1 MSAAILLLFLVVGLW
16 PADAYAWG
24 PYAHLDFG
32 HQVLK
37 NLGLLPAHMRTL
49 LQAFPFDY
57 LYGCIYADVI
67 IGKNRATFAKHCHN
81 WKVAFDIFHHA
92 ETLRQRAFMLGYL
105 SHLAAD
111 IIAHNY
117 FVPFKIVES
126 WPTRF
131 LKHLYWE
138 LRYDQKLFSKVEDVA
153 KKVAKQ
159 DMTENQE
166 FLSQHLV
173 RTLFS
178 MGVNKR
184 LFRGFVFLQNLDR
197 WQRTITTIAVR
208 SSWPLTHEDYVECG
222 ELAMNAIYSMLIDFE
237 ESATVLVDAR
247 GELTIGRS
255 LEIRRDL
262 KLGFSDRR
270 EDARFVTFVGD
281 EYKQH
286 FRRGIYARL
295 NLPMVHEVARRFKG

>member
-1 MSAAILLLFLVVGLW
+1 MSAAIVLLFLVVGLW
-16 PADAYAWG
+16 PSDAWAWG

-37 NLGLLPAHMRTL
+37 NLSLLPAHMRAL

-131 LKHLYWE
+131 LKHLFPDEPCYVFNRVAYVGAVE
-138 LRYDQKLFSKVEDVA
+138 LPLPKWALAFVEGVDDQWDP
-153 KKVAKQ
+153 KKPDKQ
-159 DMTENQE
+159 
-166 FLSQHLV
+166 LRV
-173 RTLFS
+173 
-178 MGVNKR
+178 
-184 LFRGFVFLQNLDR
+184 
-197 WQRTITTIAVR
+197 
-208 SSWPLTHEDYVECG
+208 
-222 ELAMNAIYSMLIDFE
+222 
-237 ESATVLVDAR
+237 
-247 GELTIGRS
+247 GRC
-255 LEIRRDL
+255 LEI
-262 KLGFSDRR
+262 LGETTGLSVPTK
-270 EDARFVTFVGD
+270 A
-281 EYKQH
+281 
-286 FRRGIYARL
+286 A
-295 NLPMVHEVARRFKG
+295 A